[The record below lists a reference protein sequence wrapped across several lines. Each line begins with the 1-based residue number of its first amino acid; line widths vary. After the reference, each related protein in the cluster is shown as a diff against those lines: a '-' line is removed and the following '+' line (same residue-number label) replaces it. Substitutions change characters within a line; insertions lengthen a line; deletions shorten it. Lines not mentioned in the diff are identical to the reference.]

1 MATKPKQRPDDDTTS
16 RLSLKRQLVFWLIA
30 LAVFALFLWLF
41 IDMLL
46 PFIAAMALAYLL
58 DPLVLRMQKLGVN
71 RTIAALLIVAV
82 AIAMIVLAL
91 TLLVPVIADQVGGL
105 VAKLPEY
112 FEKFRDWVARTNQGW
127 LGQMVSERLP
137 EAEKSL
143 SGMAAQAA
151 GWLATFVGSIWAG
164 GKALVSV
171 ISLLVITPVVTFY
184 LLLDW
189 DRMLEK
195 IDSWIPRPHRETV
208 RQLLREV
215 DDAIAGFMRGQALC
229 CLFLGTFYCVGLS
242 LVGLNFALLIGLVAG
257 IFSFIPYLGAMT
269 GLLLAGSVAIAQ
281 FWPDWIPIAMTLGV
295 FAVGQALE
303 GNVLQPYLVGAK
315 IGLHP
320 VWLMFALLAFGYVF
334 GFVGLL
340 IAVPVAASIGVLVRF
355 LLRQYL
361 ASPYYTGG

>member
-1 MATKPKQRPDDDTTS
+1 
-16 RLSLKRQLVFWLIA
+16 
-30 LAVFALFLWLF
+30 
-41 IDMLL
+41 
-46 PFIAAMALAYLL
+46 
-58 DPLVLRMQKLGVN
+58 
-71 RTIAALLIVAV
+71 
-82 AIAMIVLAL
+82 
-91 TLLVPVIADQVGGL
+91 
-105 VAKLPEY
+105 
-112 FEKFRDWVARTNQGW
+112 VARTNQGW

-143 SGMAAQAA
+143 SGVAAQAA
-151 GWLATFVGSIWAG
+151 GWLGSFAGSLWAG
-164 GKALVSV
+164 GKAVVSV
-171 ISLLVITPVVTFY
+171 VSLIVITPVVTFY

-189 DRMLEK
+189 DRMIEK

-208 RQLLREV
+208 RQLLGEV

-229 CLFLGTFYCVGLS
+229 CLFLGTFYCIGLS
-242 LVGLNFALLIGLVAG
+242 LVGLNFALLIGLIAG
-257 IFSFIPYLGAMT
+257 VFSFVPYLGAMT

-295 FAVGQALE
+295 FAAGQALE